1 MPNFTCKKLNYMDH
15 LDYSFIVAH
24 DYGND
29 LNGLKNELKAH
40 LTKIMKDNSNRDK
53 VINVLTNLF
62 CNFNGALGAE
72 KREVLDACF
81 FYGEQWTDFQAF
93 ERYNCLLALTFDNY
107 RETLRAITDCGYGL
121 FTIEDVKSKLQQRVD
136 WKLSDATIA
145 DQLNQIIGTMVGIGA
160 VKRYKRGLY
169 KLQKWP
175 VFDAVSIYIVLKTYE
190 ALAKLEDASW
200 FMKCF
205 NFEIGNDFIKFF
217 PEFNYS
223 KIAGKK
229 VYNKLVSS
237 ECGSMRLSMG
247 VWTYSNDE
255 MVYDVGKSKTE
266 LMRNLYV
273 TIKDVKKALHKDVF
287 NGWNDRQAA

>member
-1 MPNFTCKKLNYMDH
+1 MPNFTCKKLNYIDH

-24 DYGND
+24 DFGKD
-29 LNGLKNELKAH
+29 LTGLKNEIRH
-40 LTKIMKDNSNRDK
+40 HYIKIMKDNANRLK
-53 VINVLTNLF
+53 TINTLCYLWSD
-62 CNFNGALGAE
+62 FNGALGKA
-72 KREVLDACF
+72 KKCIVDACF
-81 FYGEQWTDFQAF
+81 FYGDTWTDFQAL
-93 ERYNCLLALTFDNY
+93 ERYNCLLVLSFDNY

-121 FTIEDVKSKLQQRVD
+121 FTIEDVKSKMQQGVD
-136 WKLSDATIA
+136 WKLSDATII
-145 DQLNQIIGTMVGIGA
+145 DQLNQILGTMVEIGV

-175 VFDAVSIYIVLKTYE
+175 VFDTVSIYIVLKTYE
-190 ALAKLEDASW
+190 ALANLEDASW
-200 FMKCF
+200 FIKCF

-223 KIAGKK
+223 KIVGKK